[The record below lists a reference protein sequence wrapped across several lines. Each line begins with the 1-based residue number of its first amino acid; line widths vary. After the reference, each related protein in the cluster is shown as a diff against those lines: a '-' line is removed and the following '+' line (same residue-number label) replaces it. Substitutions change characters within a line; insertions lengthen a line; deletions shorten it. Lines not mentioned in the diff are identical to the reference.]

1 MHSGVGGSA
10 GDEGDPAREAVAQK
24 LRELPNEAPPPFDWS
39 KLQRRM
45 QTKSA
50 RGLVRGRAI
59 AEHAEARARRALAV
73 ITSVAVIAV
82 AVLVSSRI
90 ERGGGVP
97 REMRPDAQGARLMQ
111 PGAQLSAAREI
122 QADALLARA
131 NGAEQWLADRPDDSA
146 LVHVSTHLAVA
157 NLEDRIASM
166 DDLLNSE
173 RLQHAYPSR
182 LRALQLQRAQLVDS
196 LAQVRYAEMLVEETP

>member
-10 GDEGDPAREAVAQK
+10 GDEGDPAREAVAQQ
-24 LRELPNEAPPPFDWS
+24 LRELPNEAPPPFDWNE
-39 KLQRRM
+39 LQRRM
-45 QTKSA
+45 QTKRA
-50 RGLVRGRAI
+50 RGLMRRRAVT
-59 AEHAEARARRALAV
+59 EHADARARHALAV
-73 ITSVAVIAV
+73 ITGMAVIAM
-82 AVLVSSRI
+82 AVLVASRI
-90 ERGGGVP
+90 ERGGGMPPEV
-97 REMRPDAQGARLMQ
+97 RLDAQGAQRVQ
-111 PGAQLSAAREI
+111 PGARLSAAREM

-131 NGAEQWLADRPDDSA
+131 DSAEQWLADRPDDSA
-146 LVHVSTHLAVA
+146 LVQVSTHLAVA

-166 DDLLNSE
+166 DDLLNLE